1 MKILLDA
8 FGGDNSPLEVIK
20 GAVEYVK
27 EGGAC
32 EVCLVG
38 MEDVINKIFEE
49 NGYSKKNISIMHATE
64 VITCHEAPTSAFKQK
79 PDSTI
84 TVGLKAL
91 KSGEYDAF
99 VSAGSTGALLTAAV
113 LLTGRIKGVSRPAL
127 GTFLPTMNDK
137 PMLFMDCG
145 ANADCK
151 PQNLVHFA
159 LMADIYMRRIAGV
172 KNPKIALLCNGT
184 EDEKGN
190 ALTHAT
196 FDALKQIST
205 INFVG
210 NIEGRDILTGEYD
223 IVITDGFSG
232 NVAVK
237 SIEGAAN
244 AIISILKQNIME
256 SFKAKI
262 GFLFMKGAFKKMMKK
277 LDYNS
282 RCGAVFLGVNG
293 TICKTHGSSKA
304 PAFKATLFQAE
315 QAIKEDIRQEIFEV
329 LNRDDIKAIK
339 FE

>member
-20 GAVEYVK
+20 GAVEYIA

-49 NGYSKKNISIMHATE
+49 NGYSKKNISIMNATE
-64 VITCHEAPTSAFKQK
+64 IITCHEAPTTAFKQK

-91 KSGEYDAF
+91 KTGEYDAF
-99 VSAGSTGALLTAAV
+99 VSAGSTGALLTAGV

-127 GTFLPTMNDK
+127 GTLLPTIKGN
-137 PMLFMDCG
+137 PTLFMDCG

-159 LMADIYMRRIAGV
+159 LMADIYMRRIGGV
-172 KNPKIALLCNGT
+172 KNPRIGLLCNGT
-184 EDEKGN
+184 EDQKGN
-190 ALTHAT
+190 ELTHAT
-196 FDALKQIST
+196 FKALKQIKT
-205 INFVG
+205 INFAG

-223 IVITDGFSG
+223 VVVTDGFSG

-244 AIISILKQNIME
+244 AIIAILKENIMS
-256 SFKAKI
+256 SFKAKM
-262 GFLFMKGAFKKMMKK
+262 GFLLMKKAFKKTMKQM
-277 LDYNS
+277 DYNS
-282 RCGAVFLGVNG
+282 RSGAVFLGVNG
-293 TICKTHGSSKA
+293 TICKTHGSSKS

-315 QAIKEDIRQEIFEV
+315 QAIKEDIREEIFEV
-329 LNRDDIKAIK
+329 LNREDIKSLT
-339 FE
+339 FD